1 MGAGV
6 MLQKTHKYLWTMRA
20 VCLGVTIAG
29 ILVEITLPAENK
41 IAVLLN
47 LIFLGIFLVPI
58 IPVSMNFGAEIT
70 FPMAPQLTN
79 GLLLMVG

>member
-1 MGAGV
+1 MVAGF

-20 VCLGVTIAG
+20 ICLGVTVTG
-29 ILVEITLPAENK
+29 IMAMFTLPGENK
-41 IAVLLN
+41 IVVLIN

>member
-1 MGAGV
+1 MF
-6 MLQKTHKYLWTMRA
+6 TMRA
-20 VCLGVTIAG
+20 VCLGVTIFAS
-29 ILVEITLPAENK
+29 IIELTLPLENK
-41 IAVLLN
+41 LLVLFN
-47 LIFLGIFLVPI
+47 LILLGIFLVPI

>member
-1 MGAGV
+1 MF
-6 MLQKTHKYLWTMRA
+6 TMRA
-20 VCLGVTIAG
+20 VCLGVTIFG
-29 ILVEITLPAENK
+29 SIIELTLPLENK
-41 IAVLLN
+41 LLVLFN
-47 LIFLGIFLVPI
+47 LILLGIFLVPI

>member
-1 MGAGV
+1 
-6 MLQKTHKYLWTMRA
+6 MRA
-20 VCLGVTIAG
+20 VCLGVSLMGVMI
-29 ILVEITLPAENK
+29 EFTLPAENK
-41 IAVLLN
+41 VLVLIN

-70 FPMAPQLTN
+70 FPMPPQLTN

>member
-1 MGAGV
+1 MF
-6 MLQKTHKYLWTMRA
+6 TMRA
-20 VCLGVTIAG
+20 VCFGVTIFGA
-29 ILVEITLPAENK
+29 IIELTLPLENK
-41 IAVLLN
+41 LLVLFN
-47 LIFLGIFLVPI
+47 LILLGIFLVPI

>member
-1 MGAGV
+1 MF
-6 MLQKTHKYLWTMRA
+6 TMRA
-20 VCLGVTIAG
+20 VCLGVTIFAA
-29 ILVEITLPAENK
+29 IIELTLPLENK
-41 IAVLLN
+41 LLVLFN
-47 LIFLGIFLVPI
+47 LILLGIFLVPI